1 MTNFGLKPP
10 KHVRI
15 AIDVYMLSD
24 ADVDNVIENMLV
36 NLEHHAILKAEL
48 VDSRP
53 KSFERE
59 DDVTTGEIA

>member
-1 MTNFGLKPP
+1 
-10 KHVRI
+10 
-15 AIDVYMLSD
+15 MLSD

-36 NLEHHAILKAEL
+36 NLEHDAILKAEL